1 MLIGIVGKPNVG
13 KSTFFKASTLS
24 DVLIANYPFA
34 TIKPNEG
41 IGYVKINCI
50 DKEFNVKC
58 NPRTGFCINSKRF
71 VPIKLIDVA
80 GLVPGASKGK
90 GLGNQFLDNLRE
102 ADAFIQIIDL
112 SGKTNEEGKQTEN
125 YDVTKDIIFLEEE
138 LDYWYLG
145 ILQKIWNSF
154 IRKASSDKIPL
165 HDAIAKQFSG
175 LKVDEEQVKQAI
187 LKSGLNHEQAVKWT
201 EKELLKFTKTL
212 RKISKPMII
221 AGNKIDEKDSEKN
234 LKRLKEKLS
243 LTLFHRTPTRRVNFL
258 KVLLLRRIA
267 ELKFVVERD
276 DIANLQNSSQRYST
290 TAGQIT
296 EVITK
301 NSLNSEKE
309 YFRKLFKDHTLLLE
323 QLQTNYKYDS
333 GQWLFLKWDID
344 YLKLYS
350 ERLSN

>member
-1 MLIGIVGKPNVG
+1 MLKKIIFVFLIFLFLAVPQFV
-13 KSTFFKASTLS
+13 ASQNS
-24 DVLIANYPFA
+24 DDFPY
-34 TIKPNEG
+34 E
-41 IGYVKINCI
+41 KIN
-50 DKEFNVKC
+50 
-58 NPRTGFCINSKRF
+58 PS
-71 VPIKLIDVA
+71 
-80 GLVPGASKGK
+80 
-90 GLGNQFLDNLRE
+90 
-102 ADAFIQIIDL
+102 
-112 SGKTNEEGKQTEN
+112 N
-125 YDVTKDIIFLEEE
+125 Y
-138 LDYWYLG
+138 YSY
-145 ILQKIWNSF
+145 
-154 IRKASSDKIPL
+154 
-165 HDAIAKQFSG
+165 
-175 LKVDEEQVKQAI
+175 
-187 LKSGLNHEQAVKWT
+187 
-201 EKELLKFTKTL
+201 
-212 RKISKPMII
+212 
-221 AGNKIDEKDSEKN
+221 N